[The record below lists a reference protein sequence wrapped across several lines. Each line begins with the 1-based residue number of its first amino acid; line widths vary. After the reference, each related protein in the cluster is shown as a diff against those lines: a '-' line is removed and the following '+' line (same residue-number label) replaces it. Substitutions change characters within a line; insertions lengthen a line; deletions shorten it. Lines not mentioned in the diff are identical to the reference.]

1 MQLYIKYTLSTEG
14 LGTECL
20 NRLYRKSPR
29 KPLELDCI
37 KQSTEGNS
45 LTHCCA
51 WPAEGRSVLHIE
63 RSTEGKVNVNAYNN
77 KNNKKLSYG

>member
-37 KQSTEGNS
+37 KQSTEG
-45 LTHCCA
+45 
-51 WPAEGRSVLHIE
+51 
-63 RSTEGKVNVNAYNN
+63 KVNVNVYNN